1 MVILAAGT
9 DPSPAQ
15 PLLVHNSSAS
25 LAGECADLRIELA
38 RRDAEIESLQG
49 ALAAAA
55 ASQQDSLAPYLLTR
69 DDASAEQVGCDT
81 PPPPSVR
88 ARVECTRLYCLGHVG
103 NLVIALR
110 T

>member
-81 PPPPSVR
+81 PPPPR
-88 ARVECTRLYCLGHVG
+88 CARVLNVPGSTVLAMLGT
-103 NLVIALR
+103 LSLL
-110 T
+110 